1 MNNILSNV
9 NQRTF
14 IWNKNDDFGAHRNG
28 TSFIFDDQVIA
39 FNPSTSTSKTV
50 YSHTIIS
57 CFDFMNPMIE
67 EICGVFNPIIATE
80 LSNYEMS

>member
-9 NQRTF
+9 NQCSF
-14 IWNKNDDFGAHRNG
+14 IWNSTDDFGAQQKG

-39 FNPSTSTSKTV
+39 FNPSTSKTV
-50 YSHTIIS
+50 YSHSIIS

-67 EICGVFNPIIATE
+67 DICSVFNPIIATE
-80 LSNYEMS
+80 LSNHEMS